1 MIWLTKNKQGI
12 FDMGKTGED
21 YKNEVVTY
29 AKILDEKG
37 LVNTVEGNLSVLDRE
52 TGKLYVTPSGT
63 RKRFLDADKIAV
75 MQNGEQVEGS
85 LPRSSEYLM
94 HLEALNARPTC
105 NAVAH
110 VHSPYLTAY
119 AYCGK
124 EMFLFF
130 CHSFR
135 REDPVYSLR

>member
-52 TGKLYVTPSGT
+52 TNFMFPRPVHASAFLMRT
-63 RKRFLDADKIAV
+63 R
-75 MQNGEQVEGS
+75 
-85 LPRSSEYLM
+85 
-94 HLEALNARPTC
+94 
-105 NAVAH
+105 
-110 VHSPYLTAY
+110 
-119 AYCGK
+119 
-124 EMFLFF
+124 
-130 CHSFR
+130 
-135 REDPVYSLR
+135 